1 MNNGCQDCRIEQKE
15 CSVWMMAFC
24 VITLAEP
31 TATDLNINI
40 ICAGFILH
48 NKFPPDFQLSSLIHD
63 QFLEGNCYPQDLK
76 KF

>member
-1 MNNGCQDCRIEQKE
+1 MLSLDDG
-15 CSVWMMAFC
+15 FC

-48 NKFPPDFQLSSLIHD
+48 NKFPPDFQLSSSPIHD
-63 QFLEGNCYPQDLK
+63 QFLEGNCYPQGI
-76 KF
+76 